1 MFRCKKCKV
10 ESAPTDNLNSTQVH
24 VGEDTFEAVPTIQY
38 LGDMIEE
45 SGGCVDA
52 TSARITAA
60 WKDFRQLLPIIINR
74 GILLKNRGNLFG
86 SCIRKGLLYGC
97 ETWPVYSETLRRLTF
112 ADNGL
117 VRWICGVRLEQ
128 RIRTQKL
135 HDNLGTKKKITKNL
149 KDLNIRKELADE
161 RVEWLRAIMPRK
173 IQLQRVRFICGGQ
186 AL

>member
-135 HDNLGTKKKITKNL
+135 HDNLGTKKKSQKTSKISTSGKNL
-149 KDLNIRKELADE
+149 LTK
-161 RVEWLRAIMPRK
+161 
-173 IQLQRVRFICGGQ
+173 G
-186 AL
+186 